1 MDRGLIMGMFLTRPT
16 ACRAK
21 MLLIFACIVD
31 NTNTSY
37 WHRWYANFS
46 N

>member
-1 MDRGLIMGMFLTRPT
+1 
-16 ACRAK
+16 
-21 MLLIFACIVD
+21 MLLIFGCIVD